1 MARKKDSL
9 SVFEDTLNKL
19 GYSNPEIKENV
30 TSLDDVLDNEQETDI
45 DDIDDNPVNKT
56 EENKEV
62 DPELKE
68 DNTEIPEDVF
78 QGKDQENKDG
88 EKNATEEQTE
98 EDEIEDITEEESS
111 QVGAFFDAFA
121 ESLGWDVSDEERP
134 DSIEGLISYIQQI
147 VEQNSKP
154 EYADERIQHLD
165 EYVKNG
171 GKFEDFYNNMSQS
184 ISYDDLDVENGT
196 DQKLAVRDY
205 LKLQGYT
212 EEQISKKIQR
222 YEDADVLEDE
232 ASDAIERLKEIKQLE
247 LEETQRQ
254 QQQYAER
261 QRQSAIQFVSDLNNK
276 ISNIT
281 SIRGVQIPK
290 QDRKLLFDYITKV
303 DANGMTQ
310 YQKDFNK
317 NMINNLIESAY
328 FTMKGDQLINEAT
341 KTGQTNAVNKLRK
354 TLKHQFKNHS
364 TYNTQEEK
372 QRSLI
377 DLASKWI

>member
-78 QGKDQENKDG
+78 QGEDQENKDG
-88 EKNATEEQTE
+88 EKNATEEQAE

>member
-98 EDEIEDITEEESS
+98 EEEIEDITEEESS

-184 ISYDDLDVENGT
+184 ISYDDLDVENET

-261 QRQSAIQFVSDLNNK
+261 QRQSAIRFVSDLNNK

-303 DANGMTQ
+303 DANGTTQ

>member
-68 DNTEIPEDVF
+68 DNTEIPEGVF
-78 QGKDQENKDG
+78 QGEDQENKDG

-98 EDEIEDITEEESS
+98 EEEIEDITEEESS

-184 ISYDDLDVENGT
+184 ISYDDLDVENET

-303 DANGMTQ
+303 DANGTTQ

>member
-184 ISYDDLDVENGT
+184 ISYDDLDVENET

-317 NMINNLIESAY
+317 NTINNLIESAY

>member
-62 DPELKE
+62 DLELKE
-68 DNTEIPEDVF
+68 DNTEIPEGVF

-98 EDEIEDITEEESS
+98 EEEIEDITEEESS

-184 ISYDDLDVENGT
+184 ISYDDLDVETET

-281 SIRGVQIPK
+281 SIRGVQIPR

>member
-98 EDEIEDITEEESS
+98 EEEIEDITEEESS

-184 ISYDDLDVENGT
+184 VSYDDLDVENET

-261 QRQSAIQFVSDLNNK
+261 QRQSATQFVSDLNNK

>member
-68 DNTEIPEDVF
+68 DNTEIPESVF
-78 QGKDQENKDG
+78 QGEDQENKDG

-98 EDEIEDITEEESS
+98 EEEIEDITEEESS

-184 ISYDDLDVENGT
+184 ISYDDLDVENET

-254 QQQYAER
+254 QQQYAEK

-290 QDRKLLFDYITKV
+290 QDRKLLFDYVTKV

>member
-45 DDIDDNPVNKT
+45 DDMDDNPVNKT

-78 QGKDQENKDG
+78 QGEDQENKDG

-121 ESLGWDVSDEERP
+121 ETLGWDVSDEERP

-184 ISYDDLDVENGT
+184 ISYDDLDVESET

-254 QQQYAER
+254 QQQHAER
-261 QRQSAIQFVSDLNNK
+261 QKQSAIQFVSDLNNK

-364 TYNTQEEK
+364 TYNAQEEK

>member
-45 DDIDDNPVNKT
+45 DDINDNPVNKT

-78 QGKDQENKDG
+78 QGEDQENKDG

-184 ISYDDLDVENGT
+184 ISYDDLDVENET

-261 QRQSAIQFVSDLNNK
+261 QRQSATQFVSDLNNK

>member
-78 QGKDQENKDG
+78 QGEDQENKDG

-254 QQQYAER
+254 QQQCAER

>member
-78 QGKDQENKDG
+78 QGEDQENKDG

-317 NMINNLIESAY
+317 NTINNLIESAY

>member
-68 DNTEIPEDVF
+68 DNTEIPEGVF

-88 EKNATEEQTE
+88 EKNDTEEQTE
-98 EDEIEDITEEESS
+98 EEEIEDITEEESS

-184 ISYDDLDVENGT
+184 ISYDDLDVENET

>member
-78 QGKDQENKDG
+78 QGEDQENKDG

>member
-68 DNTEIPEDVF
+68 DNTEIPEGVL
-78 QGKDQENKDG
+78 QGEDQENKDG

-98 EDEIEDITEEESS
+98 EEEIEDITEEESS

-184 ISYDDLDVENGT
+184 ISYDDLDVENET

-261 QRQSAIQFVSDLNNK
+261 QRQSATQFVSDLNNK

>member
-88 EKNATEEQTE
+88 EKNATDEQTE
-98 EDEIEDITEEESS
+98 EEEIEDITEEESS

-171 GKFEDFYNNMSQS
+171 GKFEDFYNNVSQS
-184 ISYDDLDVENGT
+184 ISYDDLDVENET

>member
-68 DNTEIPEDVF
+68 DNTEIPESVF
-78 QGKDQENKDG
+78 QGEDQENKDG

-98 EDEIEDITEEESS
+98 EEEIEDITEEESS

-121 ESLGWDVSDEERP
+121 ESLGWDISDEERP

-184 ISYDDLDVENGT
+184 ISYDDLDVENET

-254 QQQYAER
+254 QQQYAEK

-290 QDRKLLFDYITKV
+290 QDRKLLFDYVTKV